1 MLKKAKK
8 PHPSLGFI
16 QGEAEFLPSLYL
28 LKIKVMNTKLVL
40 WKVVINLPESLKTEL
55 LHSAEYLQEKYPNHQ
70 PSQEKMETVRVYG
83 SWAGQI
89 IMSDD
94 FDEPLEDLAEY
105 M

>member
-1 MLKKAKK
+1 
-8 PHPSLGFI
+8 
-16 QGEAEFLPSLYL
+16 
-28 LKIKVMNTKLVL
+28 MNTELAL

-55 LHSAEYLQEKYPNHQ
+55 LHYAEYLQEKYPHNQ
-70 PSQEKMETVRVYG
+70 QFQSRMETAHGYG
-83 SWAGQI
+83 SWAGKI

>member
-1 MLKKAKK
+1 
-8 PHPSLGFI
+8 
-16 QGEAEFLPSLYL
+16 
-28 LKIKVMNTKLVL
+28 MNTELAL
-40 WKVVINLPESLKTEL
+40 WKVVISLPESLKTEL
-55 LHSAEYLQEKYPNHQ
+55 LHYAEYLREKYPNNQ
-70 PSQEKMETVRVYG
+70 RDPEKIETAQGYG

>member
-1 MLKKAKK
+1 MDTELA
-8 PHPSLGFI
+8 
-16 QGEAEFLPSLYL
+16 
-28 LKIKVMNTKLVL
+28 L
-40 WKVVINLPESLKTEL
+40 WKIVISLPESLKTEL
-55 LHSAEYLQEKYPNHQ
+55 LHYAEYLREKYPNNKQ
-70 PSQEKMETVRVYG
+70 SQSKMETAQGYG

>member
-1 MLKKAKK
+1 MLITK
-8 PHPSLGFI
+8 
-16 QGEAEFLPSLYL
+16 QTQNQLP
-28 LKIKVMNTKLVL
+28 N
-40 WKVVINLPESLKTEL
+40 
-55 LHSAEYLQEKYPNHQ
+55 
-70 PSQEKMETVRVYG
+70 ETVISNSSVIENEDEERKHGYG

>member
-1 MLKKAKK
+1 
-8 PHPSLGFI
+8 
-16 QGEAEFLPSLYL
+16 
-28 LKIKVMNTKLVL
+28 MNTDLAL
-40 WKVVINLPESLKTEL
+40 WNVIISLPESLKIEL
-55 LHSAEYLQEKYPNHQ
+55 LHYAEYLREKYPNDKQHQ
-70 PSQEKMETVRVYG
+70 QKMETAHGYG

>member
-1 MLKKAKK
+1 MKTELA
-8 PHPSLGFI
+8 
-16 QGEAEFLPSLYL
+16 
-28 LKIKVMNTKLVL
+28 L
-40 WKVVINLPESLKTEL
+40 WKVVINLPEFLKKEL
-55 LHSAEYLQEKYPNHQ
+55 LNYAEYLQEKYPNNQ
-70 PSQEKMETVRVYG
+70 QSTEKMETVRGYG

>member
-1 MLKKAKK
+1 
-8 PHPSLGFI
+8 
-16 QGEAEFLPSLYL
+16 
-28 LKIKVMNTKLVL
+28 MNTELAL
-40 WKVVINLPESLKTEL
+40 WKVVISLPESLKTEL
-55 LHSAEYLQEKYPNHQ
+55 LHYAEYLREKYPNNKQ
-70 PSQEKMETVRVYG
+70 SQSKMETNHGYG

>member
-1 MLKKAKK
+1 M
-8 PHPSLGFI
+8 HFSLFRRPLRHY
-16 QGEAEFLPSLYL
+16 ADYL
-28 LKIKVMNTKLVL
+28 RQN
-40 WKVVINLPESLKTEL
+40 
-55 LHSAEYLQEKYPNHQ
+55 YPNHTQ
-70 PSQEKMETVRVYG
+70 SDQENLETAQGYG

>member
-1 MLKKAKK
+1 
-8 PHPSLGFI
+8 
-16 QGEAEFLPSLYL
+16 
-28 LKIKVMNTKLVL
+28 MNTELAL
-40 WKVVINLPESLKTEL
+40 WKVVISLPESLKTEL
-55 LHSAEYLQEKYPNHQ
+55 LHYADYLREKYQNNTQYH
-70 PSQEKMETVRVYG
+70 QEKMETTQGYG

>member
-1 MLKKAKK
+1 MDTELA
-8 PHPSLGFI
+8 
-16 QGEAEFLPSLYL
+16 
-28 LKIKVMNTKLVL
+28 L
-40 WKVVINLPESLKTEL
+40 WRVVINLPESLRKEL
-55 LHSAEYLQEKYPNHQ
+55 LHYAEYLRDKALDNKQDQKTIEVTQ
-70 PSQEKMETVRVYG
+70 GYG

>member
-1 MLKKAKK
+1 
-8 PHPSLGFI
+8 
-16 QGEAEFLPSLYL
+16 
-28 LKIKVMNTKLVL
+28 MNTELAL
-40 WKVVINLPESLKTEL
+40 WKVVINLPESLKKEL
-55 LHSAEYLQEKYPNHQ
+55 LHYAEYLREKYPNNKQ
-70 PSQEKMETVRVYG
+70 FQEKMATDRGYG